1 MTKGPTSTQ
10 PSKLKFLPG
19 GHLATNSSG
28 LGRLFYKSSC
38 RLQNF
43 RRHGNQ
49 NGRNLEGW
57 HMVHRSNRTA
67 SQDSQLFF
75 VVCFQHNEHLHL
87 SNMSKSLIVPVCTG
101 HFLLKSSIGTWC
113 SISGQ
118 IWWHPHSLQTNIP
131 WGRTGQR
138 KSISVIH
145 NPRMWN
151 RIYNLER

>member
-1 MTKGPTSTQ
+1 MSSVVLTKKLWASNSSSCKDKKTGISFDCLRCIGNALAYHASLQSSVTKGPTSTQ
-10 PSKLKFLPG
+10 QSKLKFLPG

-38 RLQNF
+38 QLQNF
-43 RRHGNQ
+43 RRHGDQ

-101 HFLLKSSIGTWC
+101 HFL
-113 SISGQ
+113 
-118 IWWHPHSLQTNIP
+118 
-131 WGRTGQR
+131 
-138 KSISVIH
+138 
-145 NPRMWN
+145 
-151 RIYNLER
+151 